1 MTVIYDLFSV
11 YFGVGVFFPSAGVSH
26 FLNTEDYLVIFKP
39 PMLFQKN
46 QATLNLVAPNYD
58 L

>member
-11 YFGVGVFFPSAGVSH
+11 YFGVGVFSPQLESH